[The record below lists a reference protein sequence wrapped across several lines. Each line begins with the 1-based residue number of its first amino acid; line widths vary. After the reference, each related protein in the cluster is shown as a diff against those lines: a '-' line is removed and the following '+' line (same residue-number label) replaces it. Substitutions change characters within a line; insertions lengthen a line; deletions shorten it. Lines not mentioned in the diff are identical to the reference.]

1 MDLIG
6 VAKEQREK
14 HKKSARKL
22 VSGGLGSLLEKLQH
36 SMSSECLFYAVVHT
50 EHIQLNKKSG
60 VISTDKLG
68 GKVCG
73 GYLDEANRF
82 SQSQ

>member
-6 VAKEQREK
+6 VAREQREK

-36 SMSSECLFYAVVHT
+36 SISSECLFYAVVHR
-50 EHIQLNKKSG
+50 ERIQLNKKSG

-68 GKVCG
+68 GRVCG
-73 GYLDEANRF
+73 GYPDQAVRF
-82 SQSQ
+82 RQSQ